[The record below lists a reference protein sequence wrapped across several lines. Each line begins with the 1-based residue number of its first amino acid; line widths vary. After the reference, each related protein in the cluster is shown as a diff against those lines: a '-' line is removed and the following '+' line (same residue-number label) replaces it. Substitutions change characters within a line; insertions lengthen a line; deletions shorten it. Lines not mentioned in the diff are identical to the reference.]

1 MLKKILEK
9 PKLTE
14 GIKAVWHMYRSTD
27 KSSKKRPDLC
37 FYDMIDHYLQMREG
51 RINMVAATREDDN
64 EKYYSNAD
72 GLIAYPINLKTRQRF
87 CDV

>member
-1 MLKKILEK
+1 M
-9 PKLTE
+9 T
-14 GIKAVWHMYRSTD
+14 W
-27 KSSKKRPDLC
+27 
-37 FYDMIDHYLQMREG
+37 IDHYLQMREG